1 MAWARK
7 VAGAVAGALTTPLTP
22 HDYLRLVDPVRFG
35 PDLAGRVVARHP
47 QTADSASIVIRPGPG
62 WRVHVP
68 GQYVRVGVDVDG
80 VRRWRTYSL
89 TNRLGSGQGCLEI
102 TVKRAPGGVVSS
114 HLVDVLPLGSVVML
128 GAAAGDFVMTNPA
141 PSRVLFLT
149 GGSGITPVMGMLRN
163 RMTGDADV
171 VLLHSAPTAD
181 EVIFG
186 AHLRALG
193 ESGRLRLIERHTDA
207 AGVLDLAAEMDVLV
221 PDWRERQTWA
231 CGPGG
236 MLDAADALWG
246 SAGLLESLH
255 TERFRPAAPAV
266 VGDGGTVTFALSQVT
281 VEADGATPIL
291 EAGESEGVDMPYG
304 CRMGICFSCTAHL
317 TSGSVRD
324 LRNGE
329 VTTADHDEAPVIQT
343 CVCAAAGPCRIDL

>member
-22 HDYLRLVDPVRFG
+22 RDYLRLVDPVRFG
-35 PDLAGRVVARHP
+35 PELAGRVVARHP

-62 WRVHVP
+62 WRAHVP

-102 TVKRAPGGVVSS
+102 TVKRVPGGVVSG
-114 HLVDVLPLGSVVML
+114 HLVDVLPLGSVIML
-128 GAAAGDFVMTNPA
+128 GAAAGEFVMANPA

-193 ESGRLRLIERHTDA
+193 ESGRLRLLERHTDA

-255 TERFRPAAPAV
+255 TERFRAAPPAV
-266 VGDGGTVTFALSQVT
+266 VGDGGTVTFARSQVT

-304 CRMGICFSCTAHL
+304 CRMGICFGCTAHL

-329 VTTADHDEAPVIQT
+329 VTTADHDQAPVIQT